1 MTDVVYTAH
10 SKLTFYARDIITQHA
25 FEQGM
30 VPLNPF
36 RMFGYFLSDRV
47 DRDQVR
53 AANNRI
59 VRLVD
64 ETWVYGGVSNG
75 VWHEIVLAR
84 KLGKPVRYW
93 TVATWAADIKPCT
106 ALDVEVEDQLCIE
119 LGTDADGVRDRLAL
133 LGGEGHG

>member
-10 SKLTFYARDIITQHA
+10 SKHTMYARDIIVQHA
-25 FEQGM
+25 MEHGV

-47 DRDQVR
+47 DRDLVR
-53 AANNRI
+53 EANNTI
-59 VRLVD
+59 VRLAD

-84 KLGKPVRYW
+84 SLGKPVRYW
-93 TVATWAADIKPCT
+93 TVATWAADIKPIGP
-106 ALDVEVEDQLCIE
+106 LNVEVEDQLCIE
-119 LGTDADGVRDRLAL
+119 LGTDADGVRERLVG